1 MTRLSGAP
9 PARPLSTAF
18 AGLLEPHEKISDTL
32 RYNAAHHAME
42 MASKQL
48 S

>member
-18 AGLLEPHEKISDTL
+18 AGLLEPHEKISDT
-32 RYNAAHHAME
+32 
-42 MASKQL
+42 
-48 S
+48 